1 MYRLYVSYNGSGFIC
16 IIKAKTIMEVQT
28 EIGKLDPVGFKS
40 VVKWMFKN
48 SKGWTIAEGRSLV
61 YLIEAFTL
69 ATEGR

>member
-1 MYRLYVSYNGSGFIC
+1 
-16 IIKAKTIMEVQT
+16 MEVQA

-61 YLIEAFTL
+61 YLIEAFTI